1 MKNAAQAYLQTKV
14 GTTDQ
19 GQLLL
24 MLYDGALNFLQQ
36 ARDKML
42 AKDYAAKGLLI
53 SKTID
58 IVTELSNTLNMEK
71 GGTLAENLN
80 NLYFLC
86 TARLLQANLKM
97 NVEQL
102 DSVVSILSGLRSA
115 YAQIIE
121 TPEAQKAAAQI
132 AARMNTDASM
142 SQRAAPIMAAPV
154 APGGAAGKVMARAAY
169 GQQSAHG
176 LAPQQ
181 AAPAPVSA
189 FTSIQGNPAAA
200 PAAVSATFAAPT
212 SAVENT
218 LAAPANPASPAS
230 SFSGN
235 GAGPA
240 TAGTTAPVAAPATPP
255 RPQAAA
261 PVASPPAGTPEKA
274 QGLGAGLGAGFGGGL
289 GKRMSSYGKFAQGA

>member
-14 GTTDQ
+14 STTDQ

-24 MLYDGALNFLQQ
+24 MLYDGALNYLQQ

-97 NVEQL
+97 NVDQL
-102 DSVVSILSGLRSA
+102 DSVVGILSGLRSA

-132 AARMNTDASM
+132 AVRMNTDASM
-142 SQRAAPIMAAPV
+142 SQRAAPIMSAPV
-154 APGGAAGKVMARAAY
+154 AHGGAAGKVLARAAY

-176 LAPQQ
+176 LAQTAPVADISAPAPASALVPQGSSAFAPASAAPT
-181 AAPAPVSA
+181 AAPAQPVSSA
-189 FTSIQGNPAAA
+189 VSFSTTPNPAAA
-200 PAAVSATFAAPT
+200 AVS
-212 SAVENT
+212 S
-218 LAAPANPASPAS
+218 
-230 SFSGN
+230 
-235 GAGPA
+235 
-240 TAGTTAPVAAPATPP
+240 VAAS
-255 RPQAAA
+255 AA
-261 PVASPPAGTPEKA
+261 PVASVAAPVANPSATGAPEKA
-274 QGLGAGLGAGFGGGL
+274 QGLGAGLGTGLGGGL